1 MKSIELFNRILKA
14 ALLLLLTAGLSFG
27 QGSLMK
33 NAKKKSIKR
42 VYHCKH
48 VGSQKISNKRFS
60 KKETA
65 EYIASNKRTRL
76 VKIEDTT
83 KVTSE
88 YSETSFIA
96 EVKKVEEE
104 MVRETNLPLP
114 QPVYFKF
121 DKDELTYHDLH
132 QIVLAVEHARQGK
145 SIIIEGHTDSH
156 GNNDY
161 NMTLSLK
168 RANRIKAMMVEMG
181 GVNSEAISIKNY
193 GEEKPAVANDCD
205 ENRQLNRRVE
215 FIVLQY

>member
-1 MKSIELFNRILKA
+1 MKTIQFYNRILKA
-14 ALLLLLTAGLSFG
+14 ALLLLFTASLSFG
-27 QGSLMK
+27 QNSLMK
-33 NAKKKSIKR
+33 NAKKKSTKR

-48 VGSQKISNKRFS
+48 VGSQKISNRKFS

-65 EYIASNKRTRL
+65 QYISSNKIAKTAK
-76 VKIEDTT
+76 VFDTT
-83 KVTSE
+83 TVRPQ

-96 EVKKVEEE
+96 EIKKVEEE
-104 MVRETNLPLP
+104 MVRENILPLP

-121 DKDELTYHDLH
+121 DMDELTYHDMH

-156 GNNDY
+156 GSNEY
-161 NMTLSLK
+161 NMALSLK

-181 GVNSEAISIKNY
+181 GVNSDAISIKNY
-193 GEEKPAVANDCD
+193 GEEKPAVANDCS